1 MALASTSV
9 QGAEQAPQN
18 GSCQYLWPQGE
29 PQVPPTSLGGSS
41 RSAGGSDPG
50 FFQITVFALSPR
62 AYENLCA
69 RFKSEVSV
77 FPVPVELLQSG
88 PAGLQK

>member
-1 MALASTSV
+1 MILSQREDSKMALASTSV

-50 FFQITVFALSPR
+50 FFQMNASMLGT
-62 AYENLCA
+62 
-69 RFKSEVSV
+69 K
-77 FPVPVELLQSG
+77 PVKFCMSSS
-88 PAGLQK
+88 